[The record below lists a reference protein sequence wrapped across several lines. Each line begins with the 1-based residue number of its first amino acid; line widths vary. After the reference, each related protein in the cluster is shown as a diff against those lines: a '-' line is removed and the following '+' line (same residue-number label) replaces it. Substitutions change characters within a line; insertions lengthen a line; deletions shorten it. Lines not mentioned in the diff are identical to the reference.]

1 MATPAE
7 LARLRTE
14 LDDDETDHL
23 QRLLGSWSLLA
34 DLSFSDLL
42 LVAPVAAPPPGTG
55 PQLVVLGQVRP
66 NNRSTLVSQDLV
78 GQTVPEHRW
87 ELAAEALHSGRL
99 VEGTI
104 FDVDL
109 EDDVPI
115 SNVPVRYRDKVIGV
129 LLRIQGP
136 LRGPASLYERIYLD
150 VYERF
155 CRMVTEST
163 FPYPGD
169 ESSGEAPRVGDG
181 AMLIDAKGRVEFS
194 TPNAVNA
201 LHRMGV
207 YSPPDGSNFD
217 ALGVDSSF
225 VAAALSSGRPVVEE
239 IERRPDVAVLAH
251 CLPLLADGEVTGALI
266 LLRDITDVRRLSRL
280 VLSKEAAIR
289 EVHHRVKN
297 NLQTISALL
306 RLQARR
312 TEDAPGRGAL
322 LEAERRIRSIAVVH
336 EILSREPGDQIPFAD
351 IVGPIVAMAEDSV
364 VVAKPIEITVEGD
377 LGETTADVA
386 TPLAVVL
393 AELLQNAVEH
403 AFEEDADSTEV
414 GHVFLKLNHNAQ
426 RLVAEVRDD
435 GAGLPLGF
443 DLENTTSLGLNIVRD
458 LVRTQLNGSIEL
470 VSVPRAEGGGA
481 RATIVVPLAA
491 QERGAALR

>member
-7 LARLRTE
+7 LARLRTQLNE
-14 LDDDETDHL
+14 EQTDHL
-23 QRLLGSWSLLA
+23 QRLLASWSLLA

-66 NNRSTLVSQDLV
+66 NNRSTSISQDLV
-78 GQTVPEHRW
+78 GQTVPEQRW

-109 EDDVPI
+109 EEDVPI
-115 SNVPVRYRDKVIGV
+115 SNVPVRYMDQVIGV

-155 CRMVTEST
+155 SRMVTEST
-163 FPYPGD
+163 FPYAGD
-169 ESSGEAPRVGDG
+169 ESTGESPRVGDG
-181 AMLIDAKGRVEFS
+181 AMLVDAKGRVEFS

-207 YSPPDGSNFD
+207 YSPPDGSRFD
-217 ALGVDSSF
+217 SLGIDASF
-225 VAAALSSGRPVVEE
+225 VSAALSSGRPVVEE

-251 CLPLLADGEVTGALI
+251 CLPILADGTVTGALI

-312 TEDAPGRGAL
+312 TTASEGRSAL

-336 EILSREPGDQIPFAD
+336 EILSREPGDQVPFAD

-364 VVAKPIEITVEGD
+364 VVAKPIEITVDGD

-403 AFEEDADSTEV
+403 AFEDDPESTEV
-414 GHVFLKLNHNAQ
+414 GHVFLRLHHDAHS
-426 RLVAEVRDD
+426 LVAEVRDD
-435 GAGLPLGF
+435 GQGLPEGF
-443 DLENTTSLGLNIVRD
+443 DLESTTSLGLNIVRD
-458 LVRTQLNGSIEL
+458 LVRTQLDGSIEL
-470 VSVPRAEGGGA
+470 SSVPGSEGGGA
-481 RATIVVPLAA
+481 RARIVVPLAA
-491 QERGAALR
+491 QERGSRQR